1 MNNFETDSWD
11 ANETVA
17 LIATIKSI
25 KDQHENGT
33 RLRMDWQQVAQEMA
47 NCLSAHN
54 QERSIPQLRQR
65 YQKLRNDYFTARYR
79 NRSCPY
85 FNLLH
90 DLFQNELSPEQDD
103 SAEKEDEESQQPK
116 HIEDDEMEQK
126 YANTLQ
132 LELDDDSPNGTTGLA
147 AKQPLRYKW
156 AEGELEA
163 FLHIITKLK
172 LQTPLLRKRNAKVFK
187 LIAREMAKR
196 SFLKRPEQLRIKY
209 HQLRRQYAKAKNGG
223 EVFEHFAE
231 MEALLN
237 DSLQQPQQEESD
249 EMDSDTVDSG
259 EEEDG
264 EAPLL
269 ATGSD
274 SEGAVVAS
282 LPSSTRCKWTEQEVD
297 IFLDTISSLGLQS
310 ALLRKRNA
318 KIFKLLSKEL
328 SKRSIDKPAEKLR
341 IKYQQLRRQYNK
353 AKNGG
358 ESFEHF
364 EAMHQLLNPKTEPQ
378 EANGEGNLSSGS
390 ESDFMDS
397 DDNEADNTSR
407 RGRHPDS
414 YYWTDEEVDAFLS
427 IIKQQNLFRAL
438 DGSKKR
444 NFKILTYISNIM
456 SKQSYKRTPHQLRN
470 KLRLLMR
477 RHREVQKDGLKN
489 VRMLPRHYE
498 MLDDLMQKKHTAKAV
513 VSPQEDAIKALP
525 KTAPNMEESDSDVS
539 SSSSTCDLLR
549 AAAESDDGEDAL
561 ELASDPTPLEVL
573 TSINEG
579 QKQLMNMLTT
589 SQENFLRQQREM
601 QTQFL
606 HQMSSIM
613 RQEREATFQMLRE
626 LLHPK

>member
-1 MNNFETDSWD
+1 M
-11 ANETVA
+11 
-17 LIATIKSI
+17 
-25 KDQHENGT
+25 
-33 RLRMDWQQVAQEMA
+33 R
-47 NCLSAHN
+47 C
-54 QERSIPQLRQR
+54 
-65 YQKLRNDYFTARYR
+65 
-79 NRSCPY
+79 
-85 FNLLH
+85 
-90 DLFQNELSPEQDD
+90 
-103 SAEKEDEESQQPK
+103 
-116 HIEDDEMEQK
+116 
-126 YANTLQ
+126 
-132 LELDDDSPNGTTGLA
+132 
-147 AKQPLRYKW
+147 KW

-196 SFLKRPEQLRIKY
+196 NFLKRPEQLRIKY

-274 SEGAVVAS
+274 SEGSIQLKSLKCLFANISLIFPGAVVAS

-397 DDNEADNTSR
+397 DDNDADNSSR
-407 RGRHPDS
+407 RGRHPDT

-498 MLDDLMQKKHTAKAV
+498 MLDDLMQKKRTAKAV
-513 VSPQEDAIKALP
+513 VSPQEDAIKASS
-525 KTAPNMEESDSDVS
+525 KTAPIMEESDSDVS
-539 SSSSTCDLLR
+539 SSGSTCDLLR

-626 LLHPK
+626 LLQPK